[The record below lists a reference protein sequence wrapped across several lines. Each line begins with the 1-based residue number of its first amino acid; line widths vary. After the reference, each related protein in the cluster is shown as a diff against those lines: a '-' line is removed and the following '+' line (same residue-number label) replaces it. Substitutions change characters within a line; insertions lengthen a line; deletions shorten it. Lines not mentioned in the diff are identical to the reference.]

1 MLYYCGDAGLHRHH
15 FVPYQAVACLMNTPL
30 LSIILINYKTAAL
43 TLACIASI
51 CAKEQ
56 STNVELILVDNGSED
71 GLLEEVALRYPGVR
85 CVQMGYNAGF
95 ARANNAGMRLATGQ
109 YILIHE
115 PDSLLRCVRYVQGLD
130 QRTVLGCRLVNP
142 DGSYQETLRLE
153 FEGIYRE
160 IRANALYIL
169 LIERGLGYR
178 WPGKR
183 LQYEAHQR
191 TGPVAW
197 INGAFQLFHRDLVF
211 RDGLWYD
218 EDFFLYGE
226 DTEWCRRVSRH
237 GYRFVHYHEVT
248 IEHVG
253 SASSAHIPQAKFQQV
268 MASDWLY
275 YRKAYGRLFLAVV
288 LLIIGFNQ
296 LLDEVLYRVAKWRG
310 RTFSP
315 PEMQTVQYRAWITR
329 IWRRYACKL
338 LWSNTFSSAKHFD
351 IDCYAKNQTMVSHQQ
366 KGV

>member
-1 MLYYCGDAGLHRHH
+1 MKQP
-15 FVPYQAVACLMNTPL
+15 V
-30 LSIILINYKTAAL
+30 LSIVLINYKTADLA
-43 TLACIASI
+43 LACISSI
-51 CAKEQ
+51 YAKERYIEF
-56 STNVELILVDNGSED
+56 ELILVDNGSGD
-71 GLLEEVALRYPGVR
+71 GLLEIVGQRYPEIR
-85 CVQMGYNAGF
+85 TIQMGYNAGF
-95 ARANNAGMRLATGQ
+95 ARANNAGMRIATGA
-109 YILIHE
+109 YILLLNSDTLIHQ
-115 PDSLLRCVRYVQGLD
+115 PDSLLRCVQYLQG
-130 QRTVLGCRLVNP
+130 QAPKTVLGCKLVNP
-142 DGSYQETLRLE
+142 DGSYQETLRLQ

-169 LIERGLGYR
+169 LVERVLGYR

-197 INGAFQLFHRDLVF
+197 INGAFQLFGRDLIF

-237 GYRFVHYHEVT
+237 GYQFVHYDQVT

-253 SASSAHIPQAKFQQV
+253 SASSAHVPKAKFQQV

-275 YRKAYGRLFLAVV
+275 YRKSYGRIFLAAV
-288 LLIIGFNQ
+288 LLVIGLNQ
-296 LLDEVLYRVAKWRG
+296 VLDDTLHALAKMRG
-310 RTFSP
+310 RTFLAD
-315 PEMQTVQYRAWITR
+315 ELQTARYRAWIKE
-329 IWRRYACKL
+329 IWRRYAWKL
-338 LWSNTFSSAKHFD
+338 LWSNTFSSAQQFD
-351 IDCYAKNQTMVSHQQ
+351 IDCYAKNPAVVSHQQ